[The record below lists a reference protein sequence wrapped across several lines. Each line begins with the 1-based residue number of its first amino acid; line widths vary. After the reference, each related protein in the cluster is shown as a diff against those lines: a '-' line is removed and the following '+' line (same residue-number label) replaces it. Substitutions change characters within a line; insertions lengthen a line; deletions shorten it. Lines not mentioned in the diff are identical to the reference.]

1 MASGRS
7 GSIGIGPE
15 TSWGQGVASSAFFTA
30 TENITEDRGRLRE
43 SFIFGS
49 RSAAPADAGRLRID
63 GGTISDIHARPENL
77 GHLLRAALG
86 VPDTASYGHE
96 DEGGIHFEHVF
107 TPAAAKFSELAALPP
122 YSVNIKRGNKVNRYS
137 GAQLS
142 RLELRQPKDE
152 ALMLNTT
159 WLAKSVSETQAEA
172 QSLESGTRFLYRQLE
187 VSRDGIIYPFLEDFT
202 LTVDNGLEAEEVLN
216 ETDEISAVD
225 FGSNSSIEASMTLT
239 FRDAVTYNDFAN
251 NVAKPWGFRWQI
263 DAETFLD
270 IAIPRLNISSW
281 SAPISGPGRMTLSVG
296 AQAEYSTQSG
306 TDLTVTL
313 GNQVAGY

>member
-15 TSWGQGVASSAFFTA
+15 TTWGQGVASSAFFTA

-86 VPDTASYGHE
+86 VPTTTDL
-96 DEGGIHFEHVF
+96 DPNFEHVF
-107 TPAAAKFSELAALPP
+107 TPAAVKFSALAALPP

-142 RLELRQPKDE
+142 RLELRQPKDD

-159 WLAKSVSETQAEA
+159 WLAKGVSEIAAET

-187 VSRDGIIYPFLEDFT
+187 VTRDGIIYPYLEDFT

-225 FGSNSSIEASMTLT
+225 FGSNSSIEASITLT

-251 NVAKPWGFRWQI
+251 NVAKPWGFRWEI

-270 IAIPRLNISSW
+270 IAIPRLNISKW
-281 SAPISGPGRMTLSVG
+281 SAPISGPGRMTLSVS

-313 GNQVAGY
+313 GNQVAAY